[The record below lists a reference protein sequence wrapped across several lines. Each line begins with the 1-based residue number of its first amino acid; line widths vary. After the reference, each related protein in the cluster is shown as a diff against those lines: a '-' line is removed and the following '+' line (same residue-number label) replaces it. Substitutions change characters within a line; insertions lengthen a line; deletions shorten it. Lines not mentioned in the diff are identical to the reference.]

1 MKERLFL
8 SYVDEV
14 IIASP
19 TIINSGFEGQ
29 GFIPVLLENF
39 PLNKFL
45 DNIDTSSK
53 RKNSLIY
60 HGNFG
65 PERGIVELIKAV
77 SIVIKSI
84 PSVSLS
90 LFGGFRTSEYKYE
103 VNNTIDSLGLRSY
116 INLED
121 HILHRDIWEQLGKNM
136 VGIIPF
142 NDNPLTQINTPTKL
156 FEFMAAGCQLVIP
169 DLPPIK
175 RFDIKG
181 AKYFKAGN
189 INGLANAIIEAINNI
204 NKEDIRYNQ
213 EKINS
218 VYNWEANC
226 YKLIKLYDRVL
237 A

>member
-1 MKERLFL
+1 M
-8 SYVDEV
+8 DEV

-65 PERGIVELIKAV
+65 PERGIIELIKAM
-77 SIVIKSI
+77 SSVIKSI
-84 PSVSLS
+84 PDISLS
-90 LFGGFRTSEYKYE
+90 LFGGFRTNEYKYE

-136 VGIIPF
+136 IGK
-142 NDNPLTQINTPTKL
+142 KL
-156 FEFMAAGCQLVIP
+156 FALSPLKNISIP
-169 DLPPIK
+169 VEVVSSHYVDP
-175 RFDIKG
+175 KG
-181 AKYFKAGN
+181 
-189 INGLANAIIEAINNI
+189 E
-204 NKEDIRYNQ
+204 
-213 EKINS
+213 
-218 VYNWEANC
+218 
-226 YKLIKLYDRVL
+226 RVRS
-237 A
+237 